1 MNLINKILNFNDVK
15 YAIVDL
21 LWAKSHGIEVLP
33 EMRTSTDQSK
43 VILHEEYLAPFDD
56 EDFPRYSFSDP
67 SFVELLNSEEWT
79 YPEGEQP
86 VINRQFSRLLALDE
100 LGKEATEEINTYD
113 LSPSEAL
120 QVKDRY
126 PEWETGIN
134 VKTGE
139 RYRVEDVLW
148 ECIKD
153 HKTQEN
159 WKPSL
164 ETASLWKVVVE
175 DHEGTE
181 DDPIP
186 YTPPMELFNGKFYTQ
201 DGVKYKCTR
210 DSGTPLSHDLKDL
223 VGTYV
228 ETV

>member
-1 MNLINKILNFNDVK
+1 MK
-15 YAIVDL
+15 YAIVDIV
-21 LWAKSHGIEVLP
+21 WCKSHGIEVLP
-33 EMRTSTDQSK
+33 EMRTSVDQSK

-67 SFVELLNSEEWT
+67 SFVELLNSEKWT

-100 LGKEATEEINTYD
+100 LDKEATEEINTYD
-113 LSPSEAL
+113 LSLSETL

-126 PEWETGIN
+126 PEWEVGIDV
-134 VKTGE
+134 VKGHKYQYGE
-139 RYRVEDVLW
+139 DLW
-148 ECIKD
+148 EVLQG

-164 ETASLWKVVVE
+164 ATASLWKVVVE

-210 DSGTPLSHDLKDL
+210 DSGIPLSHDLKDL

>member
-1 MNLINKILNFNDVK
+1 MR

-21 LWAKSHGIEVLP
+21 VWAKSHGIDILP
-33 EMRTSTDQSK
+33 EMRTSIDQSK
-43 VILHEEYLAPFDD
+43 VILHEEYLVPFDD
-56 EDFPRYSFSDP
+56 EDFPCYSFSDP

-86 VINRQFSRLLALDE
+86 VINRQFSRLLALNE
-100 LGKEATEEINTYD
+100 LDKEATEEINTYN
-113 LSPSEAL
+113 LIPSEAL
-120 QVKDRY
+120 KVKGRY
-126 PEWETGIN
+126 PEWTIGFD
-134 VKTGE
+134 VKVSE
-139 RYRVEDVLW
+139 RYKCDDILW

-164 ETASLWKVVVE
+164 ATASLWKVVVE

-181 DDPIP
+181 DGPIP

-223 VGTYV
+223 VGIYV

>member
-1 MNLINKILNFNDVK
+1 MK
-15 YAIVDL
+15 YAIVNIV
-21 LWAKSHGIEVLP
+21 WAKSHGIEVLP
-33 EMRTSTDQSK
+33 EMRISTDQSK

-79 YPEGEQP
+79 YSEGEQP

-100 LGKEATEEINTYD
+100 LDKEATEEINTYG

-148 ECIKD
+148 ECIKE
-153 HKTQEN
+153 HTTQEN
-159 WKPSL
+159 WKPSMA
-164 ETASLWKVVVE
+164 TASLWKVVDE
-175 DHEGTE
+175 EHKGTI
-181 DDPIP
+181 DDPIV
-186 YTPPMELFNGKFYTQ
+186 YIPPMEIFKDKYYIQNGI
-201 DGVKYKCTR
+201 KYKCTR
-210 DSGTPLSHDLKDL
+210 NSEQPLTHDLSAL
-223 VGTYV
+223 VGLYV
-228 ETV
+228 EKV

>member
-1 MNLINKILNFNDVK
+1 MK
-15 YAIVDL
+15 YAIVNIV
-21 LWAKSHGIEVLP
+21 WAKSHGIEVLP
-33 EMRTSTDQSK
+33 EMRISTDQSK

-56 EDFPRYSFSDP
+56 EDSPRYSFSDP

-79 YPEGEQP
+79 YSEGEQP

-100 LGKEATEEINTYD
+100 LDKEATEEINIYD

-148 ECIKD
+148 ECIKE
-153 HKTQEN
+153 HTTQEN
-159 WKPSL
+159 WKPSMA
-164 ETASLWKVVVE
+164 TASLWKVVDE
-175 DHEGTE
+175 EHKGTI
-181 DDPIP
+181 DDPIV
-186 YTPPMELFNGKFYTQ
+186 YIPPMEIFKDKYYIQNGI
-201 DGVKYKCTR
+201 KYKCTR
-210 DSGTPLSHDLKDL
+210 NSEQPLTHDLSAL
-223 VGTYV
+223 VGLYV
-228 ETV
+228 EKV

>member
-1 MNLINKILNFNDVK
+1 MK
-15 YAIVDL
+15 YAIVDIV
-21 LWAKSHGIEVLP
+21 WCKSHGIEVLP
-33 EMRTSTDQSK
+33 EMRTSVDQSK

-86 VINRQFSRLLALDE
+86 IINRQFSRLLALDE
-100 LGKEATEEINTYD
+100 LDKEATEEINTYD

-126 PEWETGIN
+126 PEWEVGIDV
-134 VKTGE
+134 VKGHKYQYGE
-139 RYRVEDVLW
+139 DLW
-148 ECIKD
+148 EVLQG

-164 ETASLWKVVVE
+164 ATASLWKVVVE

-210 DSGTPLSHDLKDL
+210 DSGIPLSHDLKDL

>member
-1 MNLINKILNFNDVK
+1 MK

-21 LWAKSHGIEVLP
+21 VWAKSHGIEILP
-33 EMRTSTDQSK
+33 EMRTSVDQSK
-43 VILHEEYLAPFDD
+43 VILHEEYLASFND
-56 EDFPRYSFSDP
+56 EDFPRYRFSDP
-67 SFVELLNSEEWT
+67 AFSELLNSEEWA
-79 YPEGEQP
+79 YPEGEEP
-86 VINRQFSRLLALDE
+86 SVNRQFSRLLTLNELD
-100 LGKEATEEINTYD
+100 KQATDEINTYN
-113 LSPSEAL
+113 LTPSEAL
-120 QVKDRY
+120 KVKERY
-126 PEWETGIN
+126 PKWVIGIE
-134 VKTGE
+134 VKQGE
-139 RYRVEDVLW
+139 RYQCDEILW
-148 ECIKD
+148 ECVKE

-159 WKPSL
+159 
-164 ETASLWKVVVE
+164 WKVVVE

>member
-1 MNLINKILNFNDVK
+1 MK
-15 YAIVDL
+15 YAIVDIV
-21 LWAKSHGIEVLP
+21 WCKSHGIEVLP
-33 EMRTSTDQSK
+33 EMRISTDQSK

-100 LGKEATEEINTYD
+100 LDKEATEEINTYD

-126 PEWETGIN
+126 PEWEVGIDV
-134 VKTGE
+134 VKGHK
-139 RYRVEDVLW
+139 YQCDGDLW
-148 ECIKD
+148 EALKD

-159 WKPSL
+159 WKPS
-164 ETASLWKVVVE
+164 TATLSLWKIVDAE
-175 DHEGTE
+175 EHSGTIE
-181 DDPIP
+181 DPIP
-186 YTPPMELFNGKFYTQ
+186 YKQNMALEFNKYYTQ
-201 DGVKYKCTR
+201 DGVLYLCIQAM
-210 DSGTPLSHDLKDL
+210 TPGPYDLKD
-223 VGTYV
+223 VPAHAQPIKQ
-228 ETV
+228 